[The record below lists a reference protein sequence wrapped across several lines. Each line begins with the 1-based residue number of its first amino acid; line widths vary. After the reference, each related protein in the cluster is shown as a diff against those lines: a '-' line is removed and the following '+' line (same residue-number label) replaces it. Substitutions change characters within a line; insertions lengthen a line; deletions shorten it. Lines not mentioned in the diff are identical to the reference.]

1 MHFTHR
7 HRIHKAL
14 AAYRDAGNISD
25 VQYKLTV
32 AAFNTEPLDIS
43 TASFDRTLHACLH
56 RIQQIQQADSKRHQM
71 DSDIGNWNSTVEEEL
86 VPLLERILYWEPT
99 DDEINAPLHA

>member
-1 MHFTHR
+1 MHLTHR
-7 HRIHKAL
+7 RRIHQAL
-14 AAYRDAGNISD
+14 AAWRDAGNISD

-71 DSDIGNWNSTVEEEL
+71 DSDIGNWNNVVEEEL
-86 VPLLERILYWEPT
+86 VPLLERILYWEPS

>member
-7 HRIHKAL
+7 RRIHQAL
-14 AAYRDAGNISD
+14 AAWRDAGNISN

-71 DSDIGNWNSTVEEEL
+71 HSDIGNWDSTVEEEL
-86 VPLLERILYWEPT
+86 IPLLERILYWEPS
-99 DDEINAPLHA
+99 DEEINAPLHA